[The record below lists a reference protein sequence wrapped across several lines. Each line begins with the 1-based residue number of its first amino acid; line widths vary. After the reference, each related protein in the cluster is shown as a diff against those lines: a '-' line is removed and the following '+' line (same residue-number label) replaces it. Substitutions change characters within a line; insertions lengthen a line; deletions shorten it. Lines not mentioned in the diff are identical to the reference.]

1 MTLHNPRERDN
12 LTVRIVH
19 VGGRIAT
26 HNVTVPAATTV
37 DRTFEVTFET
47 PRSGVVV
54 VNGVPVD
61 ELTVAT
67 ADDDPTT
74 TKMATEV
81 DDQPGFGP
89 FVALFA
95 LLLGVLAVRRSVW
108 D

>member
-1 MTLHNPRERDN
+1 VTLHNPRERDN